1 VVVIGADDFHRLAGE
16 RSGQALVEAL
26 QTSPH
31 QSSSI
36 EPPRSPMRVR
46 DVDL

>member
-16 RSGQALVEAL
+16 RSGQALVDAL
-26 QTSPH
+26 QSSPH
-31 QSSSI
+31 RSTTI

-46 DVDL
+46 GVDL